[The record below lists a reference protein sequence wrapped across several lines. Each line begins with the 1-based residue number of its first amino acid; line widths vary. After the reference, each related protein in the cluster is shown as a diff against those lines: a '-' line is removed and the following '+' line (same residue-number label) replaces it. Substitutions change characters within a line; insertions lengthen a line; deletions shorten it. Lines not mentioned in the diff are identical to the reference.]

1 MKNRGIAF
9 ILPILVFFSSFAFGK
24 YALIIALALFTE
36 YFVVRHM
43 NKPPKDVQNEEGE
56 PL

>member
-1 MKNRGIAF
+1 MKNRVLAF